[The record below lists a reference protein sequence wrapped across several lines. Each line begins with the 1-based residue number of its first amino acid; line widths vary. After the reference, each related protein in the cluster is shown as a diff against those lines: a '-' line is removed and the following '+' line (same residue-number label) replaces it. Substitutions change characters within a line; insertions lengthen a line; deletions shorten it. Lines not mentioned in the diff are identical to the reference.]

1 METTLQEMLQAADHL
16 NYAVGAFNVYNLE
29 GIKAV
34 ISAAEQERSPVIL
47 QLHPAAVKYGSQ
59 PLIAAAKQAVQ
70 ECSVRALV
78 HLDHATDRELILS
91 CMQAGVRSVMA
102 DGSHLSLEDN
112 IAFTAGVTSLAREHS
127 SFVEAELGR
136 LSGTEDG
143 LSVAEY
149 EARLTDP
156 AVAARFVRDTGVH
169 CLAVCI
175 GNVHGHYR
183 GEPRL
188 DFSLLER
195 IKEQVAIP
203 LVLHGASG
211 LSEEHIRKSI
221 RLGIRKFNVNT
232 EVRDAYLSALSKT
245 LAEKP
250 GVDLVDLMS
259 SAVARMRAVVI
270 EKMNLFGSS
279 GKD

>member
-1 METTLQEMLQAADHL
+1 METNLQEMLQAADRQ

-29 GIKAV
+29 GIQAV
-34 ISAAEQERSPVIL
+34 ISAAEQVRSPVIL
-47 QLHPAAVKYGSQ
+47 QLHPAAVKYGGKT
-59 PLIAAAKQAVQ
+59 LIAAARQAVQ
-70 ECSVRALV
+70 DCSVRALV

-91 CMQAGVRSVMA
+91 CMQAGIRSVMA
-102 DGSHLSLEDN
+102 DGSHLSLDGN
-112 IAFTAGVTSLAREHS
+112 VAFTREIGNAAREQNA
-127 SFVEAELGR
+127 FVEAELGR

-156 AVAARFVRDTGVH
+156 AIAAAFVRDTGVH

-188 DFSLLER
+188 DFGLLER
-195 IKEQVAIP
+195 IKEQVAVP

-221 RLGIRKFNVNT
+221 QLGIRKFNVNT
-232 EVRDAYLSALSKT
+232 EVRDAYLSALSSA
-245 LAEKP
+245 LFEKP
-250 GVDLVDLMS
+250 GMDLVELMS
-259 SAVARMRAVVI
+259 NAVARMRAVVI